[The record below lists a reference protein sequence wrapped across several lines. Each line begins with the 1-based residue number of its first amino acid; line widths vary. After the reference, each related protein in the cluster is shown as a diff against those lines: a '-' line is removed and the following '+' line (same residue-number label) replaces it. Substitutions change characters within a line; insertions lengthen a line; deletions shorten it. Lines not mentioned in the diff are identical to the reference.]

1 MSEKD
6 KVQLAESE
14 TMPAAQRKGSF
25 LGTFK
30 AVAWSFFGVRKN
42 SEYQNDLA
50 KLNPLHIIAVAIV
63 MVVLMVSGL
72 IVLVNWVVA
81 K

>member
-14 TMPAAQRKGSF
+14 TMPVAQRKGSF

>member
-1 MSEKD
+1 MSGLEHKEAVEPVD
-6 KVQLAESE
+6 V
-14 TMPAAQRKGSF
+14 PAAQRKGSF
-25 LGTFK
+25 LGTVK
-30 AVAWSFFGVRKN
+30 AVAWSFFGIRKN
-42 SEYQNDLA
+42 SDYQNDLA

-63 MVVLMVSGL
+63 MVMLMVVGL

>member
-1 MSEKD
+1 VSGVDNKEVIEPVD
-6 KVQLAESE
+6 V
-14 TMPAAQRKGSF
+14 PVAQRKGSL
-25 LGTFK
+25 LGTVK
-30 AVAWSFFGVRKN
+30 AVAWSFFGIRKN
-42 SEYQNDLA
+42 SDYQSDLA

-63 MVVLMVSGL
+63 MVMLMVVGL

>member
-1 MSEKD
+1 MSGLENKEI
-6 KVQLAESE
+6 AE
-14 TMPAAQRKGSF
+14 PVDVPVAQRKGSL
-25 LGTFK
+25 LGTVK
-30 AVAWSFFGVRKN
+30 AVAWSFFGIRKN
-42 SEYQNDLA
+42 SDYQNDLA

-63 MVVLMVSGL
+63 MVMVMVVGL

>member
-1 MSEKD
+1 MSGLK
-6 KVQLAESE
+6 SE
-14 TMPAAQRKGSF
+14 EVIEPVDVPVAQRQGSL
-25 LGTFK
+25 LGTVK
-30 AVAWSFFGVRKN
+30 AVAWSFFGIRKN
-42 SEYQNDLA
+42 SDYQNDLA

-63 MVVLMVSGL
+63 MVMLMVLGL

>member
-1 MSEKD
+1 MSGLENKEVIEPVD
-6 KVQLAESE
+6 V
-14 TMPAAQRKGSF
+14 PVAQRKGSL
-25 LGTFK
+25 LGTVK
-30 AVAWSFFGVRKN
+30 AVAWSFFGIRKN
-42 SEYQNDLA
+42 SDYQNDLA

-63 MVVLMVSGL
+63 MVMLMVVGL

>member
-1 MSEKD
+1 MSGLEHK
-6 KVQLAESE
+6 E
-14 TMPAAQRKGSF
+14 TVEPVDVPALLRNGSF
-25 LGTFK
+25 LGTNK
-30 AVAWSFFGVRKN
+30 AVAWSFFGIRKN
-42 SEYQNDLA
+42 SDYQNDLA

-63 MVVLMVSGL
+63 MVMVMVVGL

>member
-1 MSEKD
+1 MSGLDNKD
-6 KVQLAESE
+6 IAQSVDV
-14 TMPAAQRKGSF
+14 PAAQRKGSL
-25 LGTFK
+25 LGTVK
-30 AVAWSFFGVRKN
+30 AVAWSFFGIRKN

-50 KLNPLHIIAVAIV
+50 KLNPLHIIGVAIV
-63 MVVLMVSGL
+63 MVMLFVIGL